1 MAVSIDNVY
10 QQVLTIAN
18 KEQRGYI
25 TPQEFNLFAR
35 KAQLEI
41 FENYFHDLKTAH
53 LKPTSSEDYRDDVD
67 IIKTRLHQHK
77 KQSSLT
83 HVSGNVFTLP
93 SDVYELELI
102 VISPNKLCDEI
113 QLQDY
118 YLSQGNELTKA
129 TANSPNYLR
138 SNDNQLTFFPSS
150 SFSSSLVPVAL
161 YYKKPDNPNWAYVI
175 VNEKALYNSNLAID
189 FDLHESEESNLVTRI
204 LELSGITL
212 KDQVL
217 SETAMRDQARTNAEK
232 NN

>member
-67 IIKTRLHQHK
+67 IIKTRIHQHK
-77 KQSSLT
+77 VQATLT
-83 HVSGNVFTLP
+83 NTSGSDFTLP
-93 SDVYELELI
+93 TDVYEIEA
-102 VISPNKLCDEI
+102 ISTSTSIICDEMP
-113 QLQDY
+113 Y
-118 YLSQGNELTKA
+118 ETFYLSQGNELTKP
-129 TANSPNYLR
+129 TASRPVYVR
-138 SNDNQLTFFPSS
+138 IDNKTLSFQPSS
-150 SFSSSLVPVAL
+150 IAGSGTLPACI

-175 VNEKALYNSNLAID
+175 VNDKALYNSNLAVD

>member
-67 IIKTRLHQHK
+67 IIKTRIHQHK
-77 KQSSLT
+77 VQASLT
-83 HVSGNVFTLP
+83 HVSSNVFTLP
-93 SDVYELELI
+93 TDVYEIEAI
-102 VISPNKLCDEI
+102 TTSTDIICDEMPYET
-113 QLQDY
+113 Y
-118 YLSQGNELTKA
+118 YISQGNELTKPA
-129 TANSPNYLR
+129 ASRPVYVR
-138 SNDNQLTFFPSS
+138 FNQQKLNFFPSS
-150 SFSSSLVPVAL
+150 SFSVSLVPTVL
-161 YYKKPDNPNWAYVI
+161 YYKKPDDPNWAYVI
-175 VNEKALYNSNLAID
+175 VNDKALYNSNLAID